1 MPTEKCLKLGLVMD
15 ILNPLVVKLIGAN
28 INRRTLEN
36 MESAH
41 LHLEQVDTVGME
53 ILKFVIASPNK

>member
-1 MPTEKCLKLGLVMD
+1 MKLGLVMD